1 MIAQYLLPK
10 KKKSEVVDSELRN
23 VTSYLIMTISVTSAN
38 VLNIM
43 EKVKS
48 FQEGDWR
55 GIQRNVFFFIHCN
68 LTVCFY
74 SQSNLKIKD
83 VVVKQITAG
92 SMTVSG
98 TFYKNKLP
106 DHKRK
111 LCLCADRVRHRIGG
125 GRRVTAHL
133 VLFLKNYFCKVSWNC
148 KLRKE
153 CVGKQTSRFQKDPLQ
168 NTT

>member
-1 MIAQYLLPK
+1 M
-10 KKKSEVVDSELRN
+10 
-23 VTSYLIMTISVTSAN
+23 TSYLIMTISVTSAN

-55 GIQRNVFFFIHCN
+55 GIQRNVFFFFIHCN
-68 LTVCFY
+68 LTVCLHP
-74 SQSNLKIKD
+74 QSNLKIKD
-83 VVVKQITAG
+83 VVLKQITAG

-111 LCLCADRVRHRIGG
+111 LCLCADS
-125 GRRVTAHL
+125 TA
-133 VLFLKNYFCKVSWNC
+133 
-148 KLRKE
+148 
-153 CVGKQTSRFQKDPLQ
+153 
-168 NTT
+168 

>member
-1 MIAQYLLPK
+1 MC
-10 KKKSEVVDSELRN
+10 
-23 VTSYLIMTISVTSAN
+23 
-38 VLNIM
+38 
-43 EKVKS
+43 
-48 FQEGDWR
+48 
-55 GIQRNVFFFIHCN
+55 FFFIHCN

-111 LCLCADRVRHRIGG
+111 LCLCADRVQHRIGG
-125 GRRVTAHL
+125 GRQGNGSL
-133 VLFLKNYFCKVSWNC
+133 GSIFEELFL
-148 KLRKE
+148 
-153 CVGKQTSRFQKDPLQ
+153 
-168 NTT
+168 